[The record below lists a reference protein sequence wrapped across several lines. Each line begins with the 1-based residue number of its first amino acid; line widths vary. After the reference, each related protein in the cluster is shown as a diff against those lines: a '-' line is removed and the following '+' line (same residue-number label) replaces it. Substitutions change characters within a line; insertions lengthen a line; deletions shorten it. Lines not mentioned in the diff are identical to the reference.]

1 MKKGLGRN
9 GPNLTRRGTREPGVA
24 GSQTLAAV
32 EQMCRDEGARLSLDV
47 DFRQSNHEGQLIDWI
62 HEAGRECAAGTM
74 VGVVFN
80 AGALT
85 HTSIALHDAI
95 KGANVPVI
103 ELHISN
109 VHAREPFRH
118 HSWLSPVAKAVIAG
132 FGVHGYPLA
141 IAGLTKVVAEK

>member
-1 MKKGLGRN
+1 MKKVLVLN
-9 GPNLTRRGTREPGVA
+9 GPNLNLLGTREPGIYGA
-24 GSQTLAAV
+24 QTLADV
-32 EQMCRDEGARLSLDV
+32 EKLCRDEAARLSLELE
-47 DFRQSNHEGQLIDWI
+47 FRQSNHEGELIDWI
-62 HEAGRECAAGTM
+62 HEAGRECAAGALL
-74 VGVVFN
+74 GVVFN
-80 AGALT
+80 AGAYT

-95 KGANVPVI
+95 KGANVLVI

-141 IAGLTKVVAEK
+141 IAGLAQIASTP